1 MNLAMLEWGEGML
14 ARLPGFDFISLIDIL
29 IVAFVL
35 YKLIMLIK
43 GTRAVQLIKGLAVL
57 LVATT
62 ISDWAGF
69 YTINWVLQKTM
80 TMVFVALPVV
90 FQPELRRALEQLGRG
105 RFFARQM
112 TVLGTEDVNRVINE
126 VIKGVLVLTK
136 NKMGALIIIERETG
150 IKDFIETGVKIDALV
165 TSELL
170 INIFIPKSPLHDGA
184 VIIRGDRVMA
194 AGCFL
199 PLTENPDLHKQLG
212 TRHRAGLG
220 LTELSDAIAIIV
232 SEETGVISAAWEGKL
247 TRYLDD
253 KTLKEMLQNLLLTKQ
268 GTNSFWQ
275 WRTNVND

>member
-1 MNLAMLEWGEGML
+1 ML

-29 IVAFVL
+29 LVAFVL

-43 GTRAVQLIKGLAVL
+43 GTRAVQLIKGLAML

-199 PLTENPDLHKQLG
+199 PLTENPDLHKHLG
-212 TRHRAGLG
+212 TRHRAGIG

-275 WRTNVND
+275 WRTNAND